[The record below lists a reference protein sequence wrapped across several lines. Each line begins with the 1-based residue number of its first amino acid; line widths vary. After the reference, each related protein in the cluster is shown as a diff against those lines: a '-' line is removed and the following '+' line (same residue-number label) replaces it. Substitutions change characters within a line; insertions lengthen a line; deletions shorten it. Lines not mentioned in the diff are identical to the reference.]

1 MCYFLPGNNI
11 RPESKRNN
19 NDNNNKIII
28 VIIIIIITIVIII
41 IVIKIT
47 ITNKVVSSGFDAQ
60 GVYIIF
66 ENSSEAFTRGVIN
79 RREAFISKLF
89 MGDFVKV
96 NKTSPSPNILLNFL
110 PT

>member
-1 MCYFLPGNNI
+1 MWYFLPGNNI

-28 VIIIIIITIVIII
+28 VIIIIIIIIVIII
-41 IVIKIT
+41 IKI
-47 ITNKVVSSGFDAQ
+47 IIINKVVSSCFDAQ

-66 ENSSEAFTRGVIN
+66 ENSREAFTKGVIN

-96 NKTSPSPNILLNFL
+96 NKTSPSPNTLVNFL

>member
-1 MCYFLPGNNI
+1 MWYFLPGNNI
-11 RPESKRNN
+11 RPGSKRIN
-19 NDNNNKIII
+19 NDNNNKVII
-28 VIIIIIITIVIII
+28 VIIIIITIVIII
-41 IVIKIT
+41 IKIT

-66 ENSSEAFTRGVIN
+66 ENSREAFSRGVIN
-79 RREAFISKLF
+79 RREEFISKLF

-96 NKTSPSPNILLNFL
+96 NKTSPSPNTLLNFL